1 MEEYRMLQSLQ
12 EIEGENSLTD
22 TLQTTHK
29 QDSPSVPDSALSKK
43 DKPSEGAGTTSSS
56 KTHDSIK
63 GITTAICEPAKQ
75 GKFAFKSPPTQ
86 DAISDVK
93 EKPGG
98 KTPLLSI
105 ETALPKTP
113 QRQGEVEKEREKG
126 RAAWENDLKT
136 KSGLVDLGKFVK
148 TPQTVEAR
156 VEVRSGGGSCK
167 AKAPAPPVM
176 DTGVLQMKSKEE
188 KRSVHSG
195 SIRTLR
201 DEHSHLEVLE
211 ESPASP
217 SPSTP
222 SPSTSKSRTV
232 SPGDRSSFVTQ
243 LTSVAKTVLGP
254 MKLGSQDGGKGKDPN
269 TKTSEDKRAGTLGK
283 SEASSGAWRIA
294 TGTWPGPGSSK
305 SKSSNKHS

>member
-1 MEEYRMLQSLQ
+1 MLQSLL
-12 EIEGENSLTD
+12 EIEGENTLTD
-22 TLQTTHK
+22 TLQTTSK
-29 QDSPSVPDSALSKK
+29 QDTPSVPDMTLGKK
-43 DKPSEGAGTTSSS
+43 DKPSEGGTGTASSS
-56 KTHDSIK
+56 KTQDSIK
-63 GITTAICEPAKQ
+63 ALTTTLCEPAKQ
-75 GKFAFKSPPTQ
+75 DKFVVKSQPTH
-86 DAISDVK
+86 DPISD
-93 EKPGG
+93 KPRG
-98 KTPLLSI
+98 KTPLLS
-105 ETALPKTP
+105 
-113 QRQGEVEKEREKG
+113 VESVELKIPGQQAERGKEREK
-126 RAAWENDLKT
+126 RSAAWDNES
-136 KSGLVDLGKFVK
+136 KSKPVRMEVGKCVK
-148 TPQTVEAR
+148 APQAVEVR
-156 VEVRSGGGSCK
+156 VEVRSGVKPK
-167 AKAPAPPVM
+167 ASAPPVM
-176 DTGVLQMKSKEE
+176 DTGLLQTKSKEQ
-188 KRSVHSG
+188 KSSVHSG

-201 DEHSHLEVLE
+201 DERQHLEVLE

-254 MKLGSQDGGKGKDPN
+254 MKLGSQDGGKGKDSS

>member
-1 MEEYRMLQSLQ
+1 M
-12 EIEGENSLTD
+12 
-22 TLQTTHK
+22 
-29 QDSPSVPDSALSKK
+29 QDSV
-43 DKPSEGAGTTSSS
+43 
-56 KTHDSIK
+56 
-63 GITTAICEPAKQ
+63 
-75 GKFAFKSPPTQ
+75 
-86 DAISDVK
+86 SDMR

-105 ETALPKTP
+105 ETVVPKTAE
-113 QRQGEVEKEREKG
+113 QQAELGKEREKG
-126 RAAWENDLKT
+126 KAAWENDSKT
-136 KSGLVDLGKFVK
+136 KSGLVELGKCVK
-148 TPQTVEAR
+148 IPQTVEVR
-156 VEVRSGGGSCK
+156 VEVGSASGECK
-167 AKAPAPPVM
+167 AKTPAPPVT
-176 DTGVLQMKSKEE
+176 DGRVLQMKSKEV

-201 DEHSHLEVLE
+201 DERSHLEVLE

-222 SPSTSKSRTV
+222 SPSTGKSRTV
-232 SPGDRSSFVTQ
+232 SPCDRSSFVTQ

-254 MKLGSQDGGKGKDPN
+254 MKLGSQDGGKGKDLS

>member
-1 MEEYRMLQSLQ
+1 MLQSLL
-12 EIEGENSLTD
+12 EIEGENMLTD
-22 TLQTTHK
+22 TLQTTNK
-29 QDSPSVPDSALSKK
+29 PDSSSDPDLTLSKK
-43 DKPSEGAGTTSSS
+43 DKPSEGGTGTTSSS

-63 GITTAICEPAKQ
+63 AISSAICEPAKQ
-75 GKFAFKSPPTQ
+75 DKFAANTLATQ
-86 DAISDVK
+86 NLISDVK
-93 EKPGG
+93 GKLGG
-98 KTPLLSI
+98 KTPLLSV
-105 ETALPKTP
+105 ETVVPKMAE
-113 QRQGEVEKEREKG
+113 RQTESVKEREKG
-126 RAAWENDLKT
+126 RAAWENDSKT
-136 KSGLVDLGKFVK
+136 KSGHVEVGKCVK
-148 TPQTVEAR
+148 SPQTVEVK
-156 VEVRSGGGSCK
+156 VEVGSGGGECK
-167 AKAPAPPVM
+167 SKASAPAVM
-176 DTGVLQMKSKEE
+176 DAGVLQMKSKEE
-188 KRSVHSG
+188 KSSVHSG

-201 DEHSHLEVLE
+201 DERSHLEVLE

-222 SPSTSKSRTV
+222 SPSTGKSRTF

-254 MKLGSQDGGKGKDPN
+254 MKLGSQDGGKGKDSS

>member
-1 MEEYRMLQSLQ
+1 MLQSLL
-12 EIEGENSLTD
+12 EIEGENMLTD
-22 TLQTTHK
+22 TLHTTNK
-29 QDSPSVPDSALSKK
+29 QDTPSVPDIPLSKK
-43 DKPSEGAGTTSSS
+43 DKPTEGGPGTTCSS

-63 GITTAICEPAKQ
+63 ALTSAICEPAKQ
-75 GKFAFKSPPTQ
+75 DKIALKALATQ
-86 DAISDVK
+86 ESVSDMK
-93 EKPGG
+93 EKPRG
-98 KTPLLSI
+98 KTPSLSVEI
-105 ETALPKTP
+105 V
-113 QRQGEVEKEREKG
+113 EVKIPEKQAECEREREKG
-126 RAAWENDLKT
+126 RATWDNDLKT
-136 KSGLVDLGKFVK
+136 KSGRVELGKSVK
-148 TPQTVEAR
+148 T
-156 VEVRSGGGSCK
+156 VEVRVDVRSGSGECK
-167 AKAPAPPVM
+167 AKASAPPVL
-176 DTGVLQMKSKEE
+176 DTAVLQTKSKEE

-195 SIRTLR
+195 SMRSLR
-201 DEHSHLEVLE
+201 DERPHLEVLE

-254 MKLGSQDGGKGKDPN
+254 MKLGSQDGGKGKDSS

>member
-1 MEEYRMLQSLQ
+1 MLQSLL
-12 EIEGENSLTD
+12 EIEGENTLTD
-22 TLQTTHK
+22 TLQMTNK
-29 QDSPSVPDSALSKK
+29 QDSPSVSGSALSKK
-43 DKPSEGAGTTSSS
+43 DKPSEGGGGATSSS
-56 KTHDSIK
+56 KTHDSIRA
-63 GITTAICEPAKQ
+63 ITTAICEPAKHD
-75 GKFAFKSPPTQ
+75 KFALKTPATQ
-86 DAISDVK
+86 GSISDVK
-93 EKPGG
+93 EKSGG
-98 KTPLLSI
+98 KAPTLSV
-105 ETALPKTP
+105 ETVVPKM
-113 QRQGEVEKEREKG
+113 QEQQAEGGKEREKA
-126 RAAWENDLKT
+126 RAAWENDSKT
-136 KSGLVDLGKFVK
+136 KSGLVDMGKCVK
-148 TPQTVEAR
+148 TPLAVAVRVEAG
-156 VEVRSGGGSCK
+156 SGGGECK

-176 DTGVLQMKSKEE
+176 DAGTLQIKSKEE
-188 KRSVHSG
+188 KSSVHSG

-201 DEHSHLEVLE
+201 DERSHLEVLV

-254 MKLGSQDGGKGKDPN
+254 MKLGSQDGGKGKDSS